1 MQANGNRPPAFRQI
15 ILCQQR
21 RGPGRLH
28 YQFAAA
34 QIRCMSRNLVLLG
47 GIAAFFLIAI
57 MCLRHSPA
65 AIEDDIRTRANQ
77 QFDEAGLRW
86 ARVAVD
92 GRDLRLSGLAP
103 DGAARDR
110 AVDIANSLVGVRVV
124 NNRVLT
130 IDERVAEQLP
140 PAQSGTG
147 EADAPA
153 APDMS
158 RSTEGMDEF
167 DKLFA
172 DLPYGLRMKRSGG
185 RVTIEGTMPEQRM
198 IDTLERL
205 ARERFGDTAVSL
217 SVQVRPGAPPNW
229 LQAASASLALLDGVD
244 PGHVGISNEYVMIEG
259 VARTDVIAERLRG
272 RATNGLP
279 PGYIGTADI
288 SVGTGLDDLLRTNPG
303 LAQRLSENEGP
314 APAPPPGP
322 KREPKPEPRP
332 DPVFADEAPPP
343 TEQVSSQPAEA
354 PATPVVQPL
363 SAAACQRRID
373 AVVARR
379 SIRFETA
386 SDVIDEAS
394 HAQLDEIA
402 AIAVR
407 CIDARVEIAGHTD
420 DQGTLANN
428 LSLSQRRAESVM
440 AYLVSHGVRLS
451 RLTARGYGEEQPL
464 VPNETADAR
473 AINRRIE
480 FNVRGE

>member
-1 MQANGNRPPAFRQI
+1 
-15 ILCQQR
+15 
-21 RGPGRLH
+21 
-28 YQFAAA
+28 
-34 QIRCMSRNLVLLG
+34 MSRNLVLIG

-65 AIEDDIRTRANQ
+65 AIEDDIRTRATQ
-77 QFDEAGLRW
+77 QFDEADLRW

-92 GRDLRLSGLAP
+92 GRDVRLSGLAP
-103 DGAARDR
+103 DSAARDR

-140 PAQSGTG
+140 PANSTTG
-147 EADAPA
+147 EAPAPA
-153 APDMS
+153 APDMT

-172 DLPYGLRMKRSGG
+172 DLPYGLRMKRTGG

-198 IDTLERL
+198 IDELDRL
-205 ARERFGDTAVSL
+205 ARERFGDDAVSL

-229 LQAASASLALLDGVD
+229 LQAASASLTLLEGVD
-244 PGHVGISNEYVMIEG
+244 PGNVGISNEYVMIEG
-259 VARTDVIAERLRG
+259 IARTDVIAERLRG

-288 SVGTGLDDLLRTNPG
+288 AVGAGLDDLLRTNPG
-303 LAQRLSENEGP
+303 LAQRLSENERP
-314 APAPPPGP
+314 APAAPPT
-322 KREPKPEPRP
+322 PKPEPKP
-332 DPVFADEAPPP
+332 DPIFADEAPPP
-343 TEQVSSQPAEA
+343 TSSPSLQTPAPAAEA
-354 PATPVVQPL
+354 PAAPAIQPL
-363 SAAACQRRID
+363 SASACQRQID

-428 LSLSQRRAESVM
+428 LNLSQRRAESVM
-440 AYLVSHGVRLS
+440 AYLVSSGVRLS

-480 FNVRGE
+480 FNVRGQ

>member
-1 MQANGNRPPAFRQI
+1 MQANGNRPPAFRQM

-28 YQFAAA
+28 YQFGAA
-34 QIRCMSRNLVLLG
+34 QIRCMSRNLVLIG
-47 GIAAFFLIAI
+47 GIAAFFLIAV

-65 AIEDDIRTRANQ
+65 AIEDDIRSRANQ

-110 AVDIANSLVGVRVV
+110 AVDIANALVGVRVV
-124 NNRVLT
+124 SNRVLT

-140 PAQSGTG
+140 PTDSTTG
-147 EADAPA
+147 QAAEPA

-172 DLPYGLRMKRSGG
+172 DLPYGLRMKRTGG

-198 IDTLERL
+198 IDNLERL

-217 SVQVRPGAPPNW
+217 SVLVRPGAPPNW
-229 LQAASASLALLDGVD
+229 LQAASASLALLEGVD

-259 VARTDVIAERLRG
+259 LARTDVIAERLRG

-314 APAPPPGP
+314 APEPPP
-322 KREPKPEPRP
+322 RPKPEPAP
-332 DPVFADEAPPP
+332 DPVFADEAPPASP
-343 TEQVSSQPAEA
+343 TPSQPEAGSTQA
-354 PATPVVQPL
+354 PAVQPL

-386 SDVIDEAS
+386 SDVIDEAI
-394 HAQLDEIA
+394 HAQLEEIA

-407 CIDARVEIAGHTD
+407 CLNARVEIAGHTD
-420 DQGTLANN
+420 DQGTLTNN
-428 LSLSQRRAESVM
+428 LNLSQRRAESVM
-440 AYLVSHGVRLS
+440 AYLVSNGVRLS
-451 RLTARGYGEEQPL
+451 RLSARGYGEEQPL
-464 VPNETADAR
+464 VPNESADAR